1 MGYRAARSR
10 ARLLAWRR
18 RLNTTRAGR
27 IGVKIAVAIVGGL
40 IIALGIVLLPL
51 PGPGWL
57 IILAGLATLSM
68 EFRWARKA
76 LLFTR
81 EQVRR
86 WTKVVQEGSW
96 LVRITSTALTLVVIG
111 AALWLSFALL
121 D

>member
-1 MGYRAARSR
+1 M
-10 ARLLAWRR
+10 
-18 RLNTTRAGR
+18 NETRAGR
-27 IGVKIAVAIVGGL
+27 IGVKIAVAVVGGL

-76 LLFTR
+76 LRFTR
-81 EQVRR
+81 EQLRR
-86 WTKVVQEGSW
+86 WTR
-96 LVRITSTALTLVVIG
+96 LVREGPWWVRIGSTALTLLVIG

>member
-1 MGYRAARSR
+1 M
-10 ARLLAWRR
+10 
-18 RLNTTRAGR
+18 
-27 IGVKIAVAIVGGL
+27 AIVGGL